1 MQIHF
6 HLYVLFLY
14 EETSRTYNLQFIH
27 SGSFQLR
34 EGKHHQAGQSQL
46 QRIKKLFSVP
56 FRRPLSLCPFL
67 RTCKMT
73 EKHHFS
79 NLK

>member
-34 EGKHHQAGQSQL
+34 EGKHHQQD
-46 QRIKKLFSVP
+46 KVNYK
-56 FRRPLSLCPFL
+56 
-67 RTCKMT
+67 
-73 EKHHFS
+73 E
-79 NLK
+79 